1 MGGAAYPDDWG
12 GWLHEGRNP
21 NSRVHPEGVGIG
33 RRGGGHPC
41 GRHFAASVRRPGGL
55 IAVPLDPLLAIF
67 SVAGKKR
74 RKKRAQS
81 TWHSHGFIVVQAQ
94 QRRPR

>member
-21 NSRVHPEGVGIG
+21 NSRVHPQGVGSDGVAAGI
-33 RRGGGHPC
+33 HAED
-41 GRHFAASVRRPGGL
+41 FAASVRRPGGL

-67 SVAGKKR
+67 SVAEKKR
-74 RKKRAQS
+74 RKKVADRLDSPTAS
-81 TWHSHGFIVVQAQ
+81 
-94 QRRPR
+94 